1 MTQELQLAHALHD
14 RGDLTL
20 ALEALALALK
30 AEPTMANWLLLTQW
44 LEEAEVL
51 DAARLAFAAVDEH
64 GDHQGPVSHRLDSK
78 RVSAATPRSAID
90 PYADISSSSQPN
102 ASKAT
107 SNETKPSWRTRIR
120 SHSVLMRRSHSYSK
134 HQCGFWCLWVQ
145 KWLGRCSRRCTEC
158 GLGATSSGGRCHSN
172 RTQGT
177 ATQGGSSNED
187 PDRSSAENRRPFSLF
202 ESEGSMAILEADTR
216 DDSEQDEQQL
226 QMSDKTTTLLAAA
239 DGTER

>member
-1 MTQELQLAHALHD
+1 MSPMTQELQLAHALHD
-14 RGDLTL
+14 RGELAL

-30 AEPTMANWLLLTQW
+30 VEPAMANWLLLAQW

-51 DAARLAFAAVDEH
+51 DAARLAFAAVD
-64 GDHQGPVSHRLDSK
+64 DHQGPMSHRLDNK
-78 RVSAATPRSAID
+78 RVSAATPRSTID
-90 PYADISSSSQPN
+90 PNAAASDAASSSQPN

-107 SNETKPSWRTRIR
+107 YTETKPSWRMRIR

-158 GLGATSSGGRCHSN
+158 GLGATSSGRCHSN
-172 RTQGT
+172 RTQG
-177 ATQGGSSNED
+177 TQGGSSNED

-202 ESEGSMAILEADTR
+202 ESEDSMAILEATR
-216 DDSEQDEQQL
+216 DDSEQDEQQI
-226 QMSDKTTTLLAAA
+226 QMSDKTTLLTAA
-239 DGTER
+239 GR